1 MKRIIM
7 LVEDNPDDITL
18 AKRVF
23 RKCNLTDNVVVT
35 RDGVEALEYLL
46 KKDEDDDDRSISDL
60 PAVILMDL
68 KMPRMDG
75 IETLKVLRSSRKT
88 AFIPVVMLTS
98 SDEERDIRQ
107 CYQCGANSY
116 IRKPIDFDR
125 FSEVM
130 QLLSVYWLTINEL
143 PGEKGI

>member
-1 MKRIIM
+1 M

-46 KKDEDDDDRSISDL
+46 KKDEDDGDRSTSDL

-75 IETLKVLRSSRKT
+75 IET
-88 AFIPVVMLTS
+88 F
-98 SDEERDIRQ
+98 
-107 CYQCGANSY
+107 
-116 IRKPIDFDR
+116 
-125 FSEVM
+125 
-130 QLLSVYWLTINEL
+130 
-143 PGEKGI
+143 